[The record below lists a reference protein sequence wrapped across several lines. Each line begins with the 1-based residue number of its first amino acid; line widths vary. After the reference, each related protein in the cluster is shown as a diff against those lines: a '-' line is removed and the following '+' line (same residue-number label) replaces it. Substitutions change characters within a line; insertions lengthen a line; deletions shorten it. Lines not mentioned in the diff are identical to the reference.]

1 MNRNSKMVE
10 MGVGLFV
17 LMAIASLFFMAMNVS
32 NFKSQSMSSS
42 YMVHAQFDQI
52 GGLKVRSPVTMSGVT
67 VGRVT
72 DISLDAQTFRATVS
86 MEIDGQY
93 NGIPLDTSAS
103 ILTSGLLGEQ
113 YIGLMPGGDM
123 DVLQSGDYIELTQ
136 SALVLED
143 LIGQFLL
150 SQGEK

>member
-1 MNRNSKMVE
+1 MNRNSRMVE
-10 MGVGLFV
+10 MSVGFFV
-17 LMAIASLFFMAMNVS
+17 LLAIASLFFMALNVS
-32 NFKSQSMSSS
+32 NFKSQSMNSP
-42 YMVHAQFDQI
+42 YVVHAQFDQI

-72 DISLDAQTFRATVS
+72 DISLDSTTFRATVS

-93 NGIPLDTSAS
+93 NAIPLDSSAS

-113 YIGLMPGGDM
+113 YISLMPGGDM